1 MQGKFYIAGI
11 VALPVWHEINH
22 EIKTQNLSFFRTS
35 WFKCWNSLPV
45 GSWSQVF
52 IPQRSI
58 IAVDQFEL
66 TLQRKSRGKSDFGEE
81 FLILTL
87 QVALLCFL
95 LAWHS
100 RDPLLKHFTYFNISG
115 RVCVLSGKFKGQC
128 AFFRRHCLFDKVPS
142 KISNTKW
149 RCATVHID
157 IIGII
162 DIDYRYYRYYRYCT
176 FFTEILLRIPSIPS
190 NQVSGESR
198 REKISQTFGRH
209 YMTGNQFNTISKFKI
224 SDLKVFPFAATV
236 KTQLGTIVKFKTLN
250 FHFRF

>member
-58 IAVDQFEL
+58 IAGDQFE
-66 TLQRKSRGKSDFGEE
+66 LQRKSRGKSDFGEE

-100 RDPLLKHFTYFNISG
+100 RDPLLKHFTYFNVSG
-115 RVCVLSGKFKGQC
+115 CVCLCVCVLDLENLKGS
-128 AFFRRHCLFDKVPS
+128 ARSLE
-142 KISNTKW
+142 
-149 RCATVHID
+149 D
-157 IIGII
+157 IVYLIKCRV
-162 DIDYRYYRYYRYCT
+162 RYLIQS
-176 FFTEILLRIPSIPS
+176 EG
-190 NQVSGESR
+190 V
-198 REKISQTFGRH
+198 
-209 YMTGNQFNTISKFKI
+209 
-224 SDLKVFPFAATV
+224 
-236 KTQLGTIVKFKTLN
+236 QLCI
-250 FHFRF
+250 